1 MYGLDMWFC
10 ISSIPCFVNH
20 IVRCKTYQSQFCL
33 QYSCCSTLLRG
44 CNLLQAVFL
53 SRLVGPDVA
62 IASAHSSLKSI
73 SGSSPG
79 IQLAARHCFLLED
92 PPDDKKEPV
101 GSGRCVTLSG
111 AYFLWKFLSNFW
123 CHWDFCYRAEIV
135 DRDSQEDGNLEGR
148 NDKEDKSSSV
158 LDDSVLSNNQNEK
171 KIEDSVPDETLNSES
186 TGKVVAAKKQ
196 DTIASCEDAEQHR
209 LDETSNSEVQKDHQ
223 QSTMKDSG
231 DLTSKVDLPPS
242 SVKESEVTVE
252 ETPKPAEA
260 AKDVHSITDS
270 QPAEKKELQQSVS
283 SDSVREAP
291 QPTEAPKDVDMS
303 DSLPSEK
310 HKPEQPVG
318 TNSVEKSPQP
328 TEASTDVDM
337 ASDSLVSE
345 KDEPQQPV
353 VTNSV
358 EEPSQP
364 KEAPN
369 DVVMASDSL
378 PSEKNEPSLPVNIKS
393 SGRQWSK

>member
-1 MYGLDMWFC
+1 M
-10 ISSIPCFVNH
+10 
-20 IVRCKTYQSQFCL
+20 
-33 QYSCCSTLLRG
+33 
-44 CNLLQAVFL
+44 
-53 SRLVGPDVA
+53 
-62 IASAHSSLKSI
+62 
-73 SGSSPG
+73 
-79 IQLAARHCFLLED
+79 
-92 PPDDKKEPV
+92 
-101 GSGRCVTLSG
+101 
-111 AYFLWKFLSNFW
+111 
-123 CHWDFCYRAEIV
+123 
-135 DRDSQEDGNLEGR
+135 
-148 NDKEDKSSSV
+148 
-158 LDDSVLSNNQNEK
+158 LDDSVLSKNQNEK

-196 DTIASCEDAEQHR
+196 DTIASCEDAGQHN

-242 SVKESEVTVE
+242 FVKESEVTVE
-252 ETPKPAEA
+252 QTPQPAEA
-260 AKDVHSITDS
+260 AKDVHLITDS
-270 QPAEKKELQQSVS
+270 QPAEKKELQQSVL

-318 TNSVEKSPQP
+318 TNSVEKPPQP

-337 ASDSLVSE
+337 ASDSLVPE

-353 VTNSV
+353 TTNSV

-364 KEAPN
+364 KEGPN

-378 PSEKNEPSLPVNIKS
+378 PSEKNESSLPVTSNPVVDN
-393 SGRQWSK
+393 GASKFLCECVCDSIDKRVDF